1 MNRIFSA
8 INQFNCT
15 SNRSSSRRSKSRP
28 YSRADTDPPG
38 LPTIQMPKLET
49 PSQGSNS
56 SQEKITPSAP
66 SPPQTLQR
74 SATINS
80 RLYDD
85 ISSVSN
91 FWDINGY
98 KVVLKRCDDGHAAGE
113 KLIAMLEHRAK
124 LEESYAKSL
133 KSWDKKWK
141 KYLKEQSPEYGT
153 TLRNAYDAVLGTGEK
168 TADIHIEF
176 CKKLIN
182 LQEEKI
188 KTWYKK
194 EYQKTFR
201 TFRVTSEFKKDFENA
216 QLEWRRAFDLM
227 TAAKM
232 NYHAECKK
240 CDEALEAKKNS
251 EFSSTKNE
259 LRKKKIRD
267 DADVAVITRETARDK
282 YLNELNTLDKL
293 KPLYLEKMKKTFEST
308 QKFEGARLKFL
319 SEVFSDF
326 NSFLT
331 EFLNDKR
338 RLLVTSESI
347 TAVHSINAQ
356 SDMQEF
362 ADIKGANMEPQWPKF
377 EEYQV

>member
-1 MNRIFSA
+1 M
-8 INQFNCT
+8 
-15 SNRSSSRRSKSRP
+15 
-28 YSRADTDPPG
+28 
-38 LPTIQMPKLET
+38 QMSKLET
-49 PSQGSNS
+49 SSNS

-66 SPPQTLQR
+66 SAPSPTKTLQR
-74 SATINS
+74 SSTLNS

-85 ISSVSN
+85 ISSVNN
-91 FWDINGY
+91 FWDISGY
-98 KVVLKRCDDGHAAGE
+98 KVVLKRCDDGHTAGD

-124 LEESYAKSL
+124 IEESYARSL

-153 TLRNAYDAVLGTGEK
+153 TFRNAYDAVLGTGDK

-201 TFRVTSEFKKDFENA
+201 TFRITSEFKKDFENA
-216 QLEWRRAFDLM
+216 QLEWRRAFDKM
-227 TAAKM
+227 TEAKKK
-232 NYHAECKK
+232 YHSECKT
-240 CDEALEAKKNS
+240 CNEALEVQKNA

-259 LRKKKIRD
+259 LKKKRIKD
-267 DADVAVITRETARDK
+267 DADGAVINRETARDK
-282 YLNELNTLDKL
+282 YLDELNTLEKL
-293 KPLYLEKMKKTFEST
+293 KPLYVEKMKKAFEMT
-308 QKFEGARLKFL
+308 QKFEGARMKLFT
-319 SEVFSDF
+319 EVFSNF

-347 TAVHSINAQ
+347 TAVLSINDQ
-356 SDMQEF
+356 SDLKEF

>member
-1 MNRIFSA
+1 
-8 INQFNCT
+8 
-15 SNRSSSRRSKSRP
+15 
-28 YSRADTDPPG
+28 
-38 LPTIQMPKLET
+38 MPKLET